1 MRLVQDLV
9 LLACL
14 LFTFNTANAANL
26 TSPLQ
31 ELWSRVQGTLNKVV
45 ADSRRN

>member
-26 TSPLQ
+26 TSPLEQ
-31 ELWSRVQGTLNKVV
+31 IWARVQGTLDKV
-45 ADSRRN
+45 ATNTR

>member
-26 TSPLQ
+26 TSPL
-31 ELWSRVQGTLNKVV
+31 ERIWAHVQGTLDKVV
-45 ADSRRN
+45 ANTR